1 MNNEKN
7 NKNGF
12 TLVELIAVIAI
23 IAILTLMAV
32 PAVLKIYNENVIK
45 TMSVQENEVVNAANL
60 FIEDYCNSPL
70 DNSKICPKSYEKVVD
85 GKKTVCL
92 NDLQNEEDKYISSVK
107 YKNSNC
113 TGYVTYY
120 FDSKTELYGNGK
132 AYLFCGKNS
141 NGG

>member
-1 MNNEKN
+1 MNNEKD

-45 TMSVQENEVVNAANL
+45 AMNVQENEVVNAANL

-70 DNSKICPKSYEKVVD
+70 DKSKI
-85 GKKTVCL
+85 
-92 NDLQNEEDKYISSVK
+92 
-107 YKNSNC
+107 
-113 TGYVTYY
+113 
-120 FDSKTELYGNGK
+120 
-132 AYLFCGKNS
+132 
-141 NGG
+141 